1 MESELDVDEEEGSL
15 SSSSSVGTRK
25 VARRGTGVCPDRL
38 LVGGVSPGL
47 VCAWGDG
54 RWRRLLGGGALGC
67 PVGAMAGVRWVVGG
81 GKRRLG

>member
-38 LVGGVSPGL
+38 L
-47 VCAWGDG
+47 A
-54 RWRRLLGGGALGC
+54 GGASLGLW
-67 PVGAMAGVRWVVGG
+67 A
-81 GKRRLG
+81 